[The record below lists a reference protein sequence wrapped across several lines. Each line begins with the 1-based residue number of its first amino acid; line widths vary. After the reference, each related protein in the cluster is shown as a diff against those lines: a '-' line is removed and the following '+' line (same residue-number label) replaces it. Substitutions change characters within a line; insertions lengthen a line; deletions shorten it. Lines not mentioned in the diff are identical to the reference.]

1 MLLSFK
7 KCRYLLF
14 IFLILSGT
22 SSAQILKPATWSYAT
37 SKQEVKINDQ
47 IELIFNVKID
57 KDWYLYSS
65 DFDSDL
71 GPMVTTFTFQ
81 PSNSY
86 ALVGQIKPIHP
97 KKKHSE
103 LWGGEYTYFVNTAQ
117 FRQVVEVLN
126 KDFKVNGSVEYQVC
140 TEVDG
145 KCIPLDQEF
154 AFADFKILS
163 PDAAPVVAG
172 KTTSPTATATPET
185 DNPST
190 LSTRPTTANQTVPPL
205 AKQDSTLL
213 NQEVSHN
220 NNIATVKPDLQPA
233 EKVNPMVSPA
243 KVSLIAPGSDA
254 SLLSFMLLAFL
265 AGMAALITPCV
276 FPMIPMTVTYFTSNS
291 TNRRHAIMKALMYG
305 FSIIA
310 IYTLIGTIVS
320 RLNGP
325 EFANWLSTHWLP
337 NLLFFA
343 IFIFFGLS
351 FLGLFEIIL
360 PSSLVNKMDK
370 EADKGGY
377 YGIIFMAFTIVLVSF
392 SCTGPIVGSIL
403 VESAGGAI
411 VKPIAGMFS
420 FSMAFAIPF
429 TLFAIFPDWL
439 KNLPKSGGWLN
450 SVKVV
455 LGFVELALA
464 LKFLSTADQVYHWG
478 ILDREIFLAIWIA
491 VFTGLVL
498 YLLGKIRLPHD
509 SEMKTIAVPRL
520 IIALLTLSFIVYL
533 IPGLFGA
540 PLKALA
546 GFLPPMTTQDFNLR
560 NNSLL
565 AENSGTAAGSTLCE
579 APHNPASLSFPHEIQ
594 GYFELKQAL
603 ACARQQNKP
612 VFIDFTGHGC
622 VNCRKMEER
631 VWAEPAV
638 LSRLKNDFVMVALYI
653 DEKTELPAA
662 EWYTSQYDSK
672 VKKTIGSQNAD
683 RQITKYQNNA
693 QPYYVILDP
702 SNEDVLVSPI
712 AYETDVNKFIGFLD
726 AGLNS
731 YKAKSAGISM
741 AAKQ

>member
-1 MLLSFK
+1 LLS
-7 KCRYLLF
+7 LLL
-14 IFLILSGT
+14 IF
-22 SSAQILKPATWSYAT
+22 SSSVTAQILKPATWSYAT
-37 SKQEVKINDQ
+37 SKKEVKVNDQ
-47 IELIFNVKID
+47 VELIFNVKID
-57 KDWYLYSS
+57 KDWYLYST
-65 DFDSDL
+65 DFDQDL

-81 PSNSY
+81 PNNSY
-86 ALVGQIKPIHP
+86 ALVGKITPVHP
-97 KKKHSE
+97 KKKHSD
-103 LWGGEYTYFVNTAQ
+103 LWGGEYTYFVGTAQ
-117 FRQVVEVLN
+117 FRQVVKVLN

-145 KCIPLDQEF
+145 KCIPFDQEF
-154 AFADFKILS
+154 TFSDLTILA
-163 PDAAPVVAG
+163 PEAAVASNKAGTPAEKTTNTTTVTPAVNNKSNLTG
-172 KTTSPTATATPET
+172 KTTA
-185 DNPST
+185 
-190 LSTRPTTANQTVPPL
+190 ANQSAP
-205 AKQDSTLL
+205 AIAQQDSALVNNGLT
-213 NQEVSHN
+213 SK
-220 NNIATVKPDLQPA
+220 NNIAAVKPDLPQKKEVSSLA
-233 EKVNPMVSPA
+233 SPA
-243 KVSLIAPGSDA
+243 KVSLVAPGTEST

-276 FPMIPMTVTYFTSNS
+276 FPMIPMTVTFFTTNS

-325 EFANWLSTHWLP
+325 EFANWLSTHWVP

-478 ILDREIFLAIWIA
+478 ILDREVFLAIWIA

-509 SEMKTIAVPRL
+509 SEIKSIAVPRL

-560 NNSLL
+560 SNGMM
-565 AENSGTAAGSTLCE
+565 AGNSGSAIPYTLCE
-579 APHNPASLSFPHEIQ
+579 APLNPASLSFPHEIQ
-594 GYFELKQAL
+594 GYFELKQAM
-603 ACARQQNKP
+603 ACARKQNKP

-662 EWYTSQYDSK
+662 EWYTSVYDNK

-683 RQITKYQNNA
+683 MQITKYQNNA

-702 SNEDVLVSPI
+702 TTEDVLVSPI
-712 AYETDVNKFIGFLD
+712 AYETDANKFIGFLD
-726 AGLNS
+726 AGINT
-731 YKAKSAGISM
+731 YKAKAGSISM
-741 AAKQ
+741 ALNK